1 MSRRLLS
8 ERVICSAPSSSANSH
23 GLALPTASEQEERE
37 FHAPPAVMEFL
48 GFVLVL
54 VLALLALSRGKR
66 LDQEIRGLHER
77 IDSLSN
83 DLARLKRLAPLRAG
97 GEATHAP
104 AEAAPPTP
112 APVRAPV
119 GSAGPAP
126 GSVVPAAP
134 PKPPPVPPPIPNPPP
149 HPVPPIPPRSPPGPA
164 AGGAGPPGPPPPGA
178 PPGPP

>member
-1 MSRRLLS
+1 
-8 ERVICSAPSSSANSH
+8 
-23 GLALPTASEQEERE
+23 
-37 FHAPPAVMEFL
+37 MEFL

-126 GSVVPAAP
+126 GSVVPAAS
-134 PKPPPVPPPIPNPPP
+134 PKHPPVPPPIRTAPS
-149 HPVPPIPPRSPPGPA
+149 HAVPPIPRPSPAVPA
-164 AGGAGPPGPPPPGA
+164 AGSEARRVSTPAAAAATTRTARPRAVGEPIDTWGPGSAARG
-178 PPGPP
+178 

>member
-1 MSRRLLS
+1 
-8 ERVICSAPSSSANSH
+8 
-23 GLALPTASEQEERE
+23 
-37 FHAPPAVMEFL
+37 MEFL

-66 LDQEIRGLHER
+66 RDQEIRGLHEQ

-83 DLARLKRLAPLRAG
+83 VLARLKRLAPLRAG

-126 GSVVPAAP
+126 GAVVSPAP
-134 PKPPPVPPPIPNPPP
+134 PKPPPVPPPIPTAPPP
-149 HPVPPIPPRSPPGPA
+149 PGPPIPPPPPPGPS
-164 AGGAGPPGPPPPGA
+164 AGGGGPPGPPPAGGA
-178 PPGPP
+178 RARPPPP